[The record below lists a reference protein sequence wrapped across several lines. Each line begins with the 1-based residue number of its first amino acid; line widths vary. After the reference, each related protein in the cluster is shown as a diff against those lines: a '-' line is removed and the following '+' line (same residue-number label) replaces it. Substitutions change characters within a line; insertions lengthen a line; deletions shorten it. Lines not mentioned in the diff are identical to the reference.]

1 MLAVDSLLLQVLR
14 LLVLALQVWALA
26 DATYRPAAYYPAA
39 GKWTK
44 PGWVGVLV
52 VGALLSLLLG
62 VGPFSLVTMAAVVA
76 AVVYL
81 VDVRPALRGIRPGG
95 PWA

>member
-1 MLAVDSLLLQVLR
+1 MLGLDSLILSALGLF
-14 LLVLALQVWALA
+14 VLALEVWALA
-26 DATYRPAAYYPAA
+26 DAVYRPAAYYAAA

-44 PGWVGVLV
+44 PGWVAVLAV
-52 VGALLSLLLG
+52 AVLLG
-62 VGPFSLVTMAAVVA
+62 VTGASVLGLLGLVAVVA

-81 VDVRPALRGIRPGG
+81 VDVRPALRAIRPGG